1 MTNAKHTKND
11 DNLYFRRINKQK
23 QKVMAKEARLNASLN
38 NVPVEESD
46 SDEDPEGKDHP
57 LLIIGKKTKRVGLI
71 TVPVT

>member
-1 MTNAKHTKND
+1 MKNAKHTKHD
-11 DNLYFRRINKQK
+11 ENLYFRRINKQK

-57 LLIIGKKTKRVGLI
+57 LLIIGKKQNA
-71 TVPVT
+71 

>member
-1 MTNAKHTKND
+1 
-11 DNLYFRRINKQK
+11 
-23 QKVMAKEARLNASLN
+23 MAKEARLNASLN